1 MKNIRLKRKQ
11 EFRARAEKER
21 TEIKRSETDLMKLKN
36 EFECL
41 HNEIGTQNGG
51 YAFEKWF

>member
-1 MKNIRLKRKQ
+1 MKKRKKNSGAS
-11 EFRARAEKER
+11 RKER
-21 TEIKRSETDLMKLKN
+21 AEIKRSEADLIKLKS

-51 YAFEKWF
+51 YEFEKWFLSL